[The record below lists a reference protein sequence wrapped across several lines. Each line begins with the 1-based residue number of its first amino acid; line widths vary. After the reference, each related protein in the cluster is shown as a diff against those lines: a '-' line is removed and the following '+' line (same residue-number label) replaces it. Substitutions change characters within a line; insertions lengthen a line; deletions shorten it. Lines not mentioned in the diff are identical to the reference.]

1 MERRSVIWRGLHL
14 PRSSWVG
21 LDEVPGLRGERDDDE
36 NEGAH
41 TLAQMSFPSSS
52 RSLFKLSARTAALN
66 RPELEP
72 RTSF

>member
-36 NEGAH
+36 NEGTH
-41 TLAQMSFPSSS
+41 TPFQMSFLSSGG
-52 RSLFKLSARTAALN
+52 
-66 RPELEP
+66 
-72 RTSF
+72 